1 MLFIL
6 RVCNDHLLDVILK
19 RKEWQHLQD
28 VLDRFNAVG
37 LLTALLGVCMDG
49 PMPIVHQ
56 KGPINVCV
64 SLVYCCSRI
73 P

>member
-28 VLDRFNAVG
+28 VLDHFNAVG
-37 LLTALLGVCMDG
+37 LLTALLGVCMGG
-49 PMPIVHQ
+49 PTPIVHQ
-56 KGPINVCV
+56 KDPINVCV